1 MLLCT
6 PYFFEKVIAPGNSK
20 TVIGHFI
27 FTQIPV
33 LFMTLTVLP
42 DLTTGTE
49 DRIFLTTANLFL
61 FGYILLVIGLSLTI
75 KNATESNAVIAKAKW
90 VKAVFNLFLYL
101 LGGHVFG
108 ALWYSFAIDRILACW
123 REDYFTRNNFNPH
136 SFVCREKHKN
146 IEELNCH
153 KIKKIASEI
162 TEFGI
167 FNEALRYHIVEKKR
181 QFLKKILY
189 CFRWGLQA
197 LSCFGQNLTPSTFIM
212 ENIFVVSVVI
222 YSTVLFVFL
231 IGNMQEYLKPE
242 DKKKAEQ
249 TERQKEEEIPVLLL
263 TDEEMTSFQVQ
274 EPEHSTL
281 ILQKQTAE
289 QCVSFQ
295 KLPQKLQKEVIK
307 NLQLSRWREIK
318 ILHIETLF
326 NILSEDLLRDIKIE
340 LCLHQLRNV
349 EEFRNLGELALK
361 DLCYNAKLVFY
372 LDSTLIV
379 REGDPI
385 NEMLFVL
392 QGELR
397 THNCRGTD
405 YLKDG
410 GFFGKEVVTWAE
422 AYSSSLPISLRT
434 VQAFTNVEALCSHG
448 L

>member
-1 MLLCT
+1 MYLLNGPVFEEQFRKSKSKDFALFIMSHQSQPQASDPEIGSDPDRGSISYKLRACLQACYDWLPSPLKKTLKWMSKKFEIGSTWGCGLYIAAYMIVIVIHPLHYYAYVIKQDQNCLEIDNELYATIAPVLFFNAYMLLYT

-27 FTQIPV
+27 FTQILV

-75 KNATESNAVIAKAKW
+75 KNATESNAV
-90 VKAVFNLFLYL
+90 
-101 LGGHVFG
+101 FG

-123 REDYFTRNNFNPH
+123 REDYFTMNNFNPH

-167 FNEALRYHIVEKKR
+167 FNEALRYHIVRKKR

-231 IGNMQEYLKPE
+231 IGNMQEYLKP
-242 DKKKAEQ
+242 
-249 TERQKEEEIPVLLL
+249 
-263 TDEEMTSFQVQ
+263 
-274 EPEHSTL
+274 
-281 ILQKQTAE
+281 
-289 QCVSFQ
+289 
-295 KLPQKLQKEVIK
+295 
-307 NLQLSRWREIK
+307 
-318 ILHIETLF
+318 
-326 NILSEDLLRDIKIE
+326 
-340 LCLHQLRNV
+340 
-349 EEFRNLGELALK
+349 
-361 DLCYNAKLVFY
+361 
-372 LDSTLIV
+372 
-379 REGDPI
+379 
-385 NEMLFVL
+385 
-392 QGELR
+392 
-397 THNCRGTD
+397 
-405 YLKDG
+405 
-410 GFFGKEVVTWAE
+410 
-422 AYSSSLPISLRT
+422 
-434 VQAFTNVEALCSHG
+434 
-448 L
+448 